1 MSSGDSSRFPPRS
14 VATDAN
20 SSCPAREY
28 APVVDS
34 ETPATGPVVD
44 QFVVVITTA
53 AFDASLAFYRD
64 VIGLEV
70 VDEWTDAGH
79 GAVLS
84 AGGPARVELIDL
96 PDRARPV
103 DTDSLFIGLQVAEI
117 DGLHARARAAG
128 HEIIREPADRPWG
141 GRGFVV
147 RDPNGVAVNIYTAYD
162 R

>member
-1 MSSGDSSRFPPRS
+1 M
-14 VATDAN
+14 
-20 SSCPAREY
+20 
-28 APVVDS
+28 
-34 ETPATGPVVD
+34 D

-70 VDEWTDAGH
+70 VEEWTDAGH

-96 PDRARPV
+96 PDRARV
-103 DTDSLFIGLQVAEI
+103 DTDSLFIGLQVRAIE
-117 DGLHARARAAG
+117 GLYERAKAAG
-128 HEIIREPADRPWG
+128 HEIVREPADRPWG

-147 RDPNGVAVNIYTAYD
+147 RDPNGVALNIYTAYD

>member
-1 MSSGDSSRFPPRS
+1 MS
-14 VATDAN
+14 ATN
-20 SSCPAREY
+20 P
-28 APVVDS
+28 
-34 ETPATGPVVD
+34 GVD
-44 QFVVVITTA
+44 QFVVVITTG

-64 VIGLEV
+64 VIGLEIV
-70 VDEWTDAGH
+70 EEWTDAGH

-96 PDRARPV
+96 PERARV
-103 DTDSLFIGLQVAEI
+103 DTDSLFIGLQVGAIE
-117 DGLHARARAAG
+117 GLYERATAAG

-147 RDPNGVAVNIYTAYD
+147 RDPNGVAINIYTAYD

>member
-1 MSSGDSSRFPPRS
+1 MERDLS
-14 VATDAN
+14 ATN
-20 SSCPAREY
+20 P
-28 APVVDS
+28 
-34 ETPATGPVVD
+34 GVD

-53 AFDASLAFYRD
+53 VFDASLAFYRD

-70 VDEWTDAGH
+70 VEEWTDAGH

-96 PDRARPV
+96 PERARI
-103 DTDSLFIGLQVAEI
+103 DTESLFIGLQVPEI
-117 DGLHARARAAG
+117 DGLYERAATAG
-128 HEIIREPADRPWG
+128 HEMIREPADRPWG

>member
-1 MSSGDSSRFPPRS
+1 MSATPP
-14 VATDAN
+14 A
-20 SSCPAREY
+20 
-28 APVVDS
+28 
-34 ETPATGPVVD
+34 VD
-44 QFVVVITTA
+44 QFVVVITTG

-70 VDEWTDAGH
+70 VEEWTDAGH

-96 PDRARPV
+96 PERPRV
-103 DTDSLFIGLQVAEI
+103 DTESMFIGLQVGEI
-117 DGLHARARAAG
+117 DGLYERASAAG

-147 RDPNGVAVNIYTAYD
+147 RDPNGVAINIYTAYD

>member
-1 MSSGDSSRFPPRS
+1 M
-14 VATDAN
+14 
-20 SSCPAREY
+20 
-28 APVVDS
+28 
-34 ETPATGPVVD
+34 TGAID
-44 QFVVVITTA
+44 EFVVVITTA

-70 VDEWTDAGH
+70 VEEWTDAGH

-84 AGGPARVELIDL
+84 AGGPARVELIDM
-96 PDRARPV
+96 PERGRV
-103 DTDSLFIGLQVAEI
+103 DTDALFIGLKVEAIDAIYDRAVA
-117 DGLHARARAAG
+117 GG
-128 HEIIREPADRPWG
+128 HEIVREPADRPWG

>member
-1 MSSGDSSRFPPRS
+1 
-14 VATDAN
+14 
-20 SSCPAREY
+20 
-28 APVVDS
+28 VDI
-34 ETPATGPVVD
+34 EAPATGAVE
-44 QFVVVITTA
+44 QLVVVITTP

-70 VDEWTDAGH
+70 VEEWTEAGH

-96 PDRARPV
+96 PERARV
-103 DTDSLFIGLQVAEI
+103 ETDSLFIGMQVRAI
-117 DGLHARARAAG
+117 DGLYERAKAAG

-147 RDPNGVAVNIYTAYD
+147 RDPTGVAVNIYTAYD

>member
-1 MSSGDSSRFPPRS
+1 MEGEIS
-14 VATDAN
+14 
-20 SSCPAREY
+20 PA
-28 APVVDS
+28 D
-34 ETPATGPVVD
+34 PVVD

-70 VDEWTDAGH
+70 VEEWTDAGH

-96 PDRARPV
+96 PERARV
-103 DTDSLFIGLQVAEI
+103 NTESMFIGLQVGDI
-117 DGLHARARAAG
+117 DGLYERATAAG

-147 RDPNGVAVNIYTAYD
+147 RDPNGVAINIYTAYD

>member
-1 MSSGDSSRFPPRS
+1 VSGAID
-14 VATDAN
+14 
-20 SSCPAREY
+20 E
-28 APVVDS
+28 
-34 ETPATGPVVD
+34 
-44 QFVVVITTA
+44 FVVVITTA

-64 VIGLEV
+64 VIGLELV
-70 VDEWTDAGH
+70 EEWTDAGH

-96 PDRARPV
+96 PDAGRV
-103 DTDSLFIGLQVAEI
+103 DTDSLFIGLKVSAIEPI
-117 DGLHARARAAG
+117 HERALAAG

-147 RDPNGVAVNIYTAYD
+147 RDPNGVAVNVYTAYD

>member
-1 MSSGDSSRFPPRS
+1 ME
-14 VATDAN
+14 
-20 SSCPAREY
+20 REIS
-28 APVVDS
+28 P
-34 ETPATGPVVD
+34 TGPAVD
-44 QFVVVITTA
+44 QFVVVITTG

-70 VDEWTDAGH
+70 VEEWTDAGH

-96 PDRARPV
+96 PERARV
-103 DTDSLFIGLQVAEI
+103 DTESMFIGLQVRAI
-117 DGLHARARAAG
+117 DGLYERASAAG

-147 RDPNGVAVNIYTAYD
+147 RDPNGVAINIYTAYD

>member
-1 MSSGDSSRFPPRS
+1 VSRA
-14 VATDAN
+14 V
-20 SSCPAREY
+20 E
-28 APVVDS
+28 
-34 ETPATGPVVD
+34 E
-44 QFVVVITTA
+44 FVVVITTA

-64 VIGLEV
+64 VIGLQV
-70 VDEWTDAGH
+70 VEEWTDAGH

-96 PDRARPV
+96 PERGRV
-103 DTDSLFIGLQVAEI
+103 DTEALFIGLKVSAIDPLYERAVA
-117 DGLHARARAAG
+117 AA
-128 HEIIREPADRPWG
+128 HEIVREPADRPWG